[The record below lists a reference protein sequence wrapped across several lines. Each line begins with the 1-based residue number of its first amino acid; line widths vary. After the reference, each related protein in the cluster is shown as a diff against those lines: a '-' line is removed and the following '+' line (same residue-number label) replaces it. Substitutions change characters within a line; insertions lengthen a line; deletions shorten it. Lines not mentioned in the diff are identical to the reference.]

1 MKILNLTEKSYEDWV
16 EVDSQ
21 ETLWGNGGLLTDKEV
36 LIEFVLSAFLNT
48 LLPLLDLKIFEL
60 AEILAKRGIELL
72 NIFVLFSVLNG
83 LRKSR
88 KSLHW
93 LLDSL
98 IETIGPVKSTSN
110 RWKVIWDGCSLV
122 NAVDKSTTLHEDL
135 LNSLK
140 ILLVKF
146 K

>member
-1 MKILNLTEKSYEDWV
+1 MDWV

-21 ETLWGNGGLLTDKEV
+21 ETFWSNGGLLTDKEV

-83 LRKSR
+83 LRKS
-88 KSLHW
+88 
-93 LLDSL
+93 
-98 IETIGPVKSTSN
+98 
-110 RWKVIWDGCSLV
+110 
-122 NAVDKSTTLHEDL
+122 
-135 LNSLK
+135 
-140 ILLVKF
+140 
-146 K
+146 

>member
-21 ETLWGNGGLLTDKEV
+21 KTLWGNGGLLTDKEV

-83 LRKSR
+83 LRKS
-88 KSLHW
+88 
-93 LLDSL
+93 
-98 IETIGPVKSTSN
+98 
-110 RWKVIWDGCSLV
+110 
-122 NAVDKSTTLHEDL
+122 
-135 LNSLK
+135 
-140 ILLVKF
+140 
-146 K
+146 

>member
-1 MKILNLTEKSYEDWV
+1 LKILNLTEKSYEDWV

-83 LRKSR
+83 LRKS
-88 KSLHW
+88 
-93 LLDSL
+93 
-98 IETIGPVKSTSN
+98 
-110 RWKVIWDGCSLV
+110 
-122 NAVDKSTTLHEDL
+122 
-135 LNSLK
+135 
-140 ILLVKF
+140 
-146 K
+146 

>member
-1 MKILNLTEKSYEDWV
+1 LKILNLTEKSYEDWV

-21 ETLWGNGGLLTDKEV
+21 KTLWGNGGLLTDKEV

-83 LRKSR
+83 LRKS
-88 KSLHW
+88 
-93 LLDSL
+93 
-98 IETIGPVKSTSN
+98 
-110 RWKVIWDGCSLV
+110 
-122 NAVDKSTTLHEDL
+122 
-135 LNSLK
+135 
-140 ILLVKF
+140 
-146 K
+146 